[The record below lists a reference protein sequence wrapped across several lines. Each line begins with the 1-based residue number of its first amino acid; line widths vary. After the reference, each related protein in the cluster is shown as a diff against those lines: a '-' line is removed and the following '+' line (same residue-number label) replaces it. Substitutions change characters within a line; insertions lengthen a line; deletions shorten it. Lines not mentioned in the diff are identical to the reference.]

1 MTAATAHTG
10 LAAAASRTRRHG
22 ASASSGARPGRII
35 LAMLSANAITI
46 RLATEADREALR
58 HLAVLDTRRPLAG
71 SILVAEENGA
81 VTAALSLAL
90 DERRA
95 VANPFEPSGA
105 ALDLLRAR
113 ARALRAEGFGP
124 SLGERLLAPLRAL
137 RRGHAVPSLSR

>member
-1 MTAATAHTG
+1 MTRDRAAARR
-10 LAAAASRTRRHG
+10 AASRTRRHG

-81 VTAALSLAL
+81 VTAALSL

-95 VANPFEPSGA
+95 VANPFEPSAA
-105 ALDLLRAR
+105 ALELLRAR
-113 ARALRAEGFGP
+113 ARALRAEGFRP

-137 RRGHAVPSLSR
+137 RRGHAVPSLSA